1 MSENKLTDELTGERL
16 ISEMTNDETDKRI
29 LALVETLSQQ
39 AIERNVK
46 FDQLAARLEAF
57 GAQLVRQDERG
68 DRLQL
73 QLDKLIDIV
82 AGSDE
87 RSLVL
92 RLSRLEQIT
101 EVLRKDMANNAK
113 EVEGL
118 TRWKSKA
125 AGIGLAFVILWT
137 VATTLLAFLLP

>member
-1 MSENKLTDELTGERL
+1 
-16 ISEMTNDETDKRI
+16 MTNDETDKRI
-29 LALVETLSQQ
+29 LALVETLSRQ

-92 RLSRLEQIT
+92 RLSRLEQIA

-113 EVEGL
+113 EVEDL
-118 TRWKSKA
+118 TRWKSRA
-125 AGIGLAFVILWT
+125 AGVVVAVLILWT
-137 VATTLLAFLLP
+137 VITTMLAFLLR